1 MITRPTLECWNI
13 VINDWKPSGEK
24 GLGGGGGGGGGRGTQ
39 PFTQPVILSRG
50 EAFWERVIWR
60 PALRNVSEKFV
71 IQFIFFLARFSFLS
85 FRSYSYSWFWEK
97 EKGFLLKRE
106 GEADDRKFKRWL
118 DALYRFRFNNFVL
131 SFSRRRSPDFSN
143 LYRASS
149 RILNRKPSMVRA
161 RPESQAQ
168 FMKIN
173 SKSVVQAGWWSCLF
187 DILTGEPI
195 K

>member
-71 IQFIFFLARFSFLS
+71 IRFIFFLARFSFLS

-97 EKGFLLKRE
+97 EKESSRGGKIARCFVSVS
-106 GEADDRKFKRWL
+106 FQQ
-118 DALYRFRFNNFVL
+118 FRFIIFEEKE
-131 SFSRRRSPDFSN
+131 SRF
-143 LYRASS
+143 LKFISS
-149 RILNRKPSMVRA
+149 QFQNIKSKTFYGSA
-161 RPESQAQ
+161 RPESRAQ

-173 SKSVVQAGWWSCLF
+173 SKSVVQTGWWSCLF